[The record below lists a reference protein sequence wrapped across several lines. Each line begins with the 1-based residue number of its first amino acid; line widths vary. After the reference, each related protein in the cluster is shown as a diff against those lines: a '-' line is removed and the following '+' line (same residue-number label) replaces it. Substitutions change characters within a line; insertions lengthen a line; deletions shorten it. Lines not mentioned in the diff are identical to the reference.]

1 MARFKKTNATTAAHK
16 RPPPYAAA
24 RLFVERSPA
33 VYVVRSSLKRHL
45 PRMRRSLVSTEHG
58 PTDMT
63 DTGRDDIL
71 DAAVLAAENA
81 ISHAISDP
89 VARSELWRLFV
100 VGTFLAVFSEAAVA
114 DQDSIARRLNDG
126 LEAADAG
133 WALVKV

>member
-1 MARFKKTNATTAAHK
+1 MTKPRTFASTAAE

-24 RLFVERSPA
+24 RLFVERSRA

-63 DTGRDDIL
+63 DTERDDIL

-81 ISHAISDP
+81 ISHATSDP
-89 VARSELWRLFV
+89 VARSELWQLFV

-133 WALVKV
+133 WQLVRT